1 MTREP
6 TVSRK
11 DIDDAMAEARG
22 GERVQKTWYISSEVV
37 DRVTASV
44 QWAGKLAVA
53 AALREGQQPDE
64 VDLTGI
70 PETAGELV
78 EAALWA
84 EVLRLERQVNDGKP
98 FPSAPGK
105 LKTGPSS
112 RGLARLREAR
122 QQGHVAEGEA

>member
-1 MTREP
+1 MTWEP

-22 GERVQKTWYISSEVV
+22 SERVQKTWYISREVV
-37 DRVTASV
+37 DRVTAAV
-44 QWAGKLAVA
+44 QWAGHLAVA
-53 AALREGQQPDE
+53 EAVREGRPPDE
-64 VDLTGI
+64 VDMTGI

-84 EVLRLERQVNDGKP
+84 EVLRLERRLNHGNP
-98 FPSAPGK
+98 FPAPVGK

-112 RGLARLREAR
+112 RGLARLREGR
-122 QQGHVAEGEA
+122 RKDGDSED